1 MRLNFVFPRDPI
13 RHGSDGIFFDQIG
26 RIADRPNTG
35 NKLLTFFVKKRKRDS
50 GAGSP
55 KVWAKLNDRGRL
67 GEFSKFSARFF
78 GTKEWE
84 FGEKVN

>member
-1 MRLNFVFPRDPI
+1 MRPNFVSFTDPI
-13 RHGSDGIFFDQIG
+13 RHDSDVILFDQIG

-35 NKLLTFFVKKRKRDS
+35 NKLSTFLIKKRKRDS

-55 KVWAKLNDRGRL
+55 KVWAKLNDRGRR
-67 GEFSKFSARFF
+67 GEFSKFSARLF
-78 GTKEWE
+78 GTKERE

>member
-1 MRLNFVFPRDPI
+1 MRMNFVLFTDPI
-13 RHGSDGIFFDQIG
+13 QHGSDGIFFDQIG

-35 NKLLTFFVKKRKRDS
+35 NKLSTFFIEKRKRES

-55 KVWAKLNDRGRL
+55 KVWAKLNYRGRV
-67 GEFSKFSARFF
+67 GEFSKFSARLF
-78 GTKEWE
+78 GTKERE

>member
-1 MRLNFVFPRDPI
+1 MRLNFIFQSVPI
-13 RHGSDGIFFDQIG
+13 RHGSDAIFFDRTG

-35 NKLLTFFVKKRKRDS
+35 SSKSIFSGLKRKSDLDVS
-50 GAGSP
+50 SP
-55 KVWAKLNDRGRL
+55 KVWAKLNDRGRR

-78 GTKEWE
+78 GTKERE

>member
-1 MRLNFVFPRDPI
+1 MRLNFVLFTDPI

-26 RIADRPNTG
+26 RIADRPKPM
-35 NKLLTFFVKKRKRDS
+35 NKLSTFFIKKRKSDP

-55 KVWAKLNDRGRL
+55 KVWAKLNYRGRR
-67 GEFSKFSARFF
+67 GEFSKFSARLF
-78 GTKEWE
+78 GTKELE